1 MRFSMAA
8 TPLSFTEQQRHPFL
22 KSVTKY
28 YAQYSLIISTYAL
41 LRTKFWIKSACENYH
56 QVVQPW
62 TIKYEILPS
71 NYLVC
76 GNVYYGWFWYKN
88 FPPITWVQA
97 IRCMSRPPLWPP
109 CFSHLHSHSLS
120 QTIVDEVVEYLTALA
135 VWDASI
141 IWCACQLTKLIE
153 DDCNFLSML
162 GGEDVGQQ
170 GCFACAA
177 MMIILLHIGIW
188 ERVWSLIRFVVLTWA
203 QLASYDSDRNLEKC
217 NCTHTTRNYS

>member
-41 LRTKFWIKSACENYH
+41 WGRNFGSNQLVRTPAKLCYRELSN
-56 QVVQPW
+56 
-62 TIKYEILPS
+62 TKY
-71 NYLVC
+71 
-76 GNVYYGWFWYKN
+76 
-88 FPPITWVQA
+88 FPRITWVQA

-135 VWDASI
+135 DGMHPSYDAH
-141 IWCACQLTKLIE
+141 
-153 DDCNFLSML
+153 LSYDAHVNSPNSLRMTAIFFPCWVVRMWVNKVVL
-162 GGEDVGQQ
+162 PAPQWWSF
-170 GCFACAA
+170 CFGY
-177 MMIILLHIGIW
+177 LHIGIW

-217 NCTHTTRNYS
+217 NFTHTTRNYS